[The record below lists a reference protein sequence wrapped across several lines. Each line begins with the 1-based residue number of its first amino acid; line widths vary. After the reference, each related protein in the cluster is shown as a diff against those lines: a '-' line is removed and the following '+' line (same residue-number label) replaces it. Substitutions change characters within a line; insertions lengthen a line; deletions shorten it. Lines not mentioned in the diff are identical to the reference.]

1 MIKKL
6 IRILGLAAIAG
17 PVFAQSPLSST
28 TLSGVLTSYTN
39 QVCLASA
46 TNVVVPSLASGTIGS
61 ILLVD
66 NEAMQVV
73 AQGATSTCF
82 MVRRGA
88 YATNQVSAAAAH
100 GNGQKVWVMGATL
113 TSGDPSRPFSST
125 EFLAALPYQPFEVV
139 ATPSLYGVALAS
151 KTATAGTIYYGAIE
165 VDDNTLATG
174 ACLLN
179 AATQAGNVIY
189 ALYDNTGTLL
199 ANTTT
204 AGTAASGAS
213 AYQCV
218 AFTSPIALLG
228 PKEYFIGVQSSNATN
243 TFDVYTTGGAHTSYP
258 TGSVTG
264 VFGTLTNFASVP
276 TTFTA
281 SVGPAMTLY

>member
-1 MIKKL
+1 MLKKI
-6 IRILGLAAIAG
+6 IRLFGLAAIAG

-28 TLSGVLTSYTN
+28 TLNGALTSYTT

-46 TNVVVPSLASGTIGS
+46 TNVVVPSLASGTVGS

-66 NEAMQVV
+66 NEAMQIL
-73 AQGATSTCF
+73 AQGTTSTCF
-82 MVRRGA
+82 SVKRGA
-88 YATNQVSAAAAH
+88 FASNQVSAAAPH
-100 GNGQKVWVMGATL
+100 GNGQKVWVMGATINA
-113 TSGDPSRPFSST
+113 GDPSRPVSTT
-125 EFLAALPYQPFEVV
+125 EFLSALPYQPFEAV

-151 KTATAGTIYYGAIE
+151 KTAAAGTIYYGAIE
-165 VDDNTLATG
+165 VDENTLASG

-199 ANTTT
+199 ANTTLS
-204 AGTAASGAS
+204 GTAASGAS
-213 AYQCV
+213 QYQCI

-228 PKEYFIGVQSSNATN
+228 PKEYFIAVQNSAATN
-243 TFDVYTTGGAHTSYP
+243 TFDVYTTGAAQTSYP
-258 TGSVTG
+258 TGSVAG
-264 VFGTLTNFASVP
+264 VFGTLTNFTSVP